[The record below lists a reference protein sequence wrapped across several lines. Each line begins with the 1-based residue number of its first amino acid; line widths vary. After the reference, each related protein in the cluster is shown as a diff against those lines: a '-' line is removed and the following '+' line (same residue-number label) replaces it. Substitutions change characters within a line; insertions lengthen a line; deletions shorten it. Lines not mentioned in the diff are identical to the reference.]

1 MKEEVKS
8 IEEILTPERVEALE
22 KTLDV
27 LVKAKNLGLLDTAS
41 DVLEPDV
48 LGGLIK
54 VVMSPCLLR
63 LLDRLDE
70 IMEILA
76 RIDYKSVKENVELV
90 NMALASV
97 PKEAKPVGFGGL
109 LSALRDPDVQK
120 GLGFMIEFLRALGK
134 KLGEK

>member
-1 MKEEVKS
+1 MEEEVKS

-27 LVKAKNLGLLDTAS
+27 LVKAKNLGLLDTVS
-41 DVLEPDV
+41 DVLEPEV

-76 RIDYKSVKENVELV
+76 RIDYDSVKENVELV

-97 PKEAKPVGFGGL
+97 PKEAKPVGVGGL

-120 GLGFMIEFLRALGK
+120 GLGFMIEFLRVLGK